1 MSGRQVY
8 VYQGQEYSL
17 PDSYSPEEA
26 LNKIKSHLGPV
37 VEAPAKE
44 VGLGEA
50 AMRGLENAGRGL
62 MNAWDFTAGGLAGL
76 VGAEDDSTKIFDAM
90 NARQGAFN
98 QELANRQGETQSFP
112 SKAIE
117 AVVGGLPQMLT
128 AHASEAAE
136 NSMAGATPEQALKG
150 LAVDTALQGVNLA
163 LPAGKGLLGGAAV
176 GAGTNL
182 GTDIIGDLIK
192 SRIYEGSD
200 IGKRYD
206 RSVEDYALSAAVGAA
221 AGGTIGKLTSRSS
234 DVRPNASKF
243 ENLDKIAPEP
253 EVVNPAMR
261 DPSTGVMMQ
270 EKATP
275 EMLEYIAERKQQSR
289 ADMIIEEQKAQAR
302 AEAEG
307 IETDI
312 RDTNIREQKIK
323 TARDEAEN
331 IRNARA
337 QQAQAKVDLDKRLY
351 EAAQQNPEIL
361 NQRFLNA
368 LQEERKL
375 IPPERLGKEID
386 PNAEFGFR
394 GVGGKDVAYQPRNVP
409 IKQRGGVDFNSIVE
423 GLGGLVERFKRPI
436 NNIPGHTETG
446 ADLIATYPSIEKATQ
461 AIKDVGVN
469 TKVSAAQLKPG
480 GSFVGVTTGDPLIK
494 TGVQFMQTA
503 RKIADRNIQRY
514 VKPVEDKLQKLKFA
528 NKAELTE
535 LATLMKKEM
544 FERKVYTPEQ
554 LQMAG
559 FSPKQI
565 DTYTTVRKAYDKAWE
580 VQNNAL
586 KAQGLPELTKAEYY
600 LSSRWEGDWSSHI
613 YSPDG
618 KLIWV
623 IRDKS
628 EAGVKKAQD
637 YLESQGI
644 PIDKSKSRI
653 DYTKRAVKRTNDVT
667 AAYAAM
673 IQHVGESSPLAAKAR
688 ELMEARVGMD
698 AYNTLAQSKHFES
711 KANIRGFV
719 GDRPW
724 LDAAKDASD
733 LFNQQV
739 QYMKNAFEWSELN
752 KASND
757 LKQVISD
764 PDIIKNSPDSVT
776 WVKDYLDR
784 QLGSGQHKIFDA
796 LEQNVAKS
804 LGRST
809 SDINNVVNTL
819 KTGYVLKTLGFNT
832 GNFIAN
838 LLQFSNVTPW
848 HRVLSNEGYKHSA
861 AKTIAATTLDT
872 AAGLARHYGNRVGL
886 PSRAPMT
893 EIGKQA
899 LKYAEDNGIISL
911 STFDEHT
918 NINTGRVQK
927 ALQNT
932 LGQAITQSD
941 KMTRWVAFM
950 SYVHHLEQS
959 GKFTNRM
966 DVFKEAEQWV
976 NATMVDPRM
985 SERPW
990 IVQDTG
996 VIGGAGYTLQSYV
1009 VNYFNQMATLA
1020 NRAYRKKEVVPL
1032 MAFMGNSVALAG
1044 LGGLPGAEA
1053 ILGMYDSYREYL
1065 ADKNPEKYL
1074 DSADIRKTLSD
1085 MEMAGG
1091 LEGALAKGPLSQAT
1105 GVDLASK
1112 FEVNPSV
1119 PGSWMV
1125 DVGKQAGAV
1134 ANAVV
1139 SPSKENIG
1147 NAAYQVA
1154 PVGVPRG
1161 ALEVDSGL
1169 YNVGNKF
1176 VSPSNMDY
1184 EKGFMRSDKDKLFKR
1199 MGLTTQKEAF
1209 DRDRAYLESRDRAN
1223 DNTAKGSA
1231 LKKAVRSMI
1240 DGSGKVDNSYIK
1252 TYVKLTG
1259 GENLDAALQQGLERE
1274 LMARNLSPD
1283 ALKLARAKGYDTIN
1297 RWVEYYGSK

>member
-17 PDSYSPEEA
+17 PDTYSPEEA
-26 LNKIKSHLGPV
+26 LNKIKGHVGV
-37 VEAPAKE
+37 AAPEPAQD
-44 VGLGEA
+44 VGFMEA
-50 AMRGLENAGRGL
+50 AKRGLEDAGRGL
-62 MNAWDFTAGGLAGL
+62 MNAWDFTAGGLAGAL
-76 VGAEDDSTKIFDAM
+76 GAEDDSTKIFDQM
-90 NARQGAFN
+90 NARQTAYN
-98 QELANRQGETQSFP
+98 EELQGRQGETQGFA
-112 SKAIE
+112 SKGIQ

-128 AHASEAAE
+128 SHATETAE

-163 LPAGKGLLGGAAV
+163 LPAGRGLKVGAAV

-182 GTDIIGDLIK
+182 GTDIVGDLIK
-192 SRIYEGSD
+192 SKIYENTP
-200 IGKRYD
+200 IAPRYN
-206 RSVEDYALSAAVGAA
+206 RTAEDYALSAVVGAA
-221 AGGTIGKLTSRSS
+221 TGGTLGALAGKKIPV
-234 DVRPNASKF
+234 DRPDPSKF
-243 ENLDKIAPEP
+243 DNLDKMEQPAPE
-253 EVVNPAMR
+253 AMYR
-261 DPSTGVMMQ
+261 DPSTGVMMG

-275 EMLEYIAERKQQSR
+275 EMQQYMAERQQQSR
-289 ADMIIEEQKAQAR
+289 ADRIIEEQKAQAR

-307 IETDI
+307 VETDI
-312 RDTNIREQKIK
+312 RDTRIRENTIARAREEAETIR
-323 TARDEAEN
+323 TARAE
-331 IRNARA
+331 
-337 QQAQAKVDLDKRLY
+337 QAQAKVDLDKRLY

-368 LQEERKL
+368 LAEDRKL
-375 IPPERLGKEID
+375 VNPEQLGVAKD
-386 PNAEFGFR
+386 PNAEFGFS
-394 GVGGKDVAYQPRNVP
+394 GVGGKKIAYTPPTNMN
-409 IKQRGGVDFNSIVE
+409 KQRGGVDFNAIVE
-423 GLGGLVERFKRPI
+423 GLGGIADRFKRPL
-436 NNIPGHTETG
+436 NNIPGHKDTG
-446 ADLIATYPSIEKATQ
+446 VDMIATYPDVAKSIDTVKAAQ
-461 AIKDVGVN
+461 VN
-469 TKVSAAQLKPG
+469 TRVSSPKLKPG
-480 GSFVGVTTGDPLIK
+480 GSFVGVTSADPLIQ
-494 TGVQFMQTA
+494 TGIQFMQTA
-503 RKIADRNIQRY
+503 RKMADRNIQRY
-514 VKPVEDKLQKLKFA
+514 VKPVEDTLQRLKFA
-528 NKAELTE
+528 NKGELIE

-544 FERKVYTPEQ
+544 FERKSYTPEQ
-554 LQMAG
+554 LQQAG
-559 FSPKQI
+559 FNAKQVEA
-565 DTYTTVRKAYDKAWE
+565 YTSVRKAYNKAWE

-586 KAQGLPELTKAEYY
+586 KAQGLPELTKSEYY
-600 LSSRWEGDWSSHI
+600 LSSRWDGDWSSHI

-623 IRDKS
+623 IKDKS
-628 EAGVKKAQD
+628 EKGVQAAKNYMK
-637 YLESQGI
+637 EQGI
-644 PIDKSKSRI
+644 PIDESKSRVEF
-653 DYTKRAVKRTNDVT
+653 TKKNFRTPDNLT
-667 AAYAAM
+667 AAYASM
-673 IQHVGESSPLAAKAR
+673 IQHVGENSPLAAKAR

-698 AYNTLAQSKHFES
+698 AHNTLAQSKHFES
-711 KANIRGFV
+711 KANVRGFV

-724 LDAAKDASD
+724 VEAGKDASD

-764 PDIIKNSPDSVT
+764 PTIMKNSPDSVQ
-776 WVKDYLDR
+776 WVKDYMDR
-784 QLGSGQHKIFDA
+784 QLGSGEHKIFQA
-796 LEQNVAKS
+796 MENSVAKS

-838 LLQFSNVTPW
+838 LLQFTNVTPW
-848 HRVLSNEGYKHSA
+848 HRVLSNEGYKHNA
-861 AKTIAATTLDT
+861 AKTILATTMDT
-872 AAGLARHYGNRVGL
+872 SGGLARHYGNRIGAG
-886 PSRAPMT
+886 SRAPMT

-918 NINTGRVQK
+918 NINTGRFQRSI
-927 ALQNT
+927 QNT

-959 GKFTNRM
+959 GKFKNRM

-996 VIGGAGYTLQSYV
+996 VIGSAGYTLQSYV
-1009 VNYFNQMATLA
+1009 ANYFNQLATLS
-1020 NRAYRKKEVVPL
+1020 NRAYNKKEVVPL
-1032 MAFMGNSVALAG
+1032 MAFLGNSVALAG

-1053 ILGMYDSYREYL
+1053 VMSMYDVYREYL
-1065 ADKNPEKYL
+1065 AENNPAKYP
-1074 DSADIRKTLSD
+1074 DSTDIRKTLSD

-1091 LEGALAKGPLSQAT
+1091 VEGALAKGPLSQAT
-1105 GVDLASK
+1105 GIDLASK

-1119 PGSWMV
+1119 PGAWMA
-1125 DVGKQAGAV
+1125 DVAKQAGAV
-1134 ANAVV
+1134 GKAVV
-1139 SPSKENIG
+1139 SPSKETIA

-1161 ALEVDSGL
+1161 LLEIDSGM
-1169 YNVGNKF
+1169 YNTGDKF
-1176 VSPSNMDY
+1176 VSPTNMDY

-1199 MGLTTQKEAF
+1199 IGLTSQSEAF
-1209 DRDRAYLESRDRAN
+1209 DRERSYLESRDRAT
-1223 DNTAKGSA
+1223 DTAAKASS

-1259 GENLDAALQQGLERE
+1259 GENLDTALQQGLERE

-1283 ALKLARAKGYDTIN
+1283 MLKLARARGYDTIN
-1297 RWVEYYGSK
+1297 RWIEYYGTK